1 MAQLY
6 LKFEDKVLKKIV
18 LSSGVVTIGRLPDN
32 LVQVDNPGISGHHA
46 RVYWENEHYVVEDL
60 NSTNGTYLN
69 SQPVRKAELKDG
81 DVIAVGKHNL
91 EFKAKGEEQNR
102 GASAVVDR
110 TAHWQKQLDEKPLP
124 KLDPTAFMDT
134 NRAQEMIAAGG
145 QSPRAVQAEA
155 PKRERVGV
163 LRVIQGKAD
172 AQQYTLTSKINMIGK
187 SAMASIRLKGWFA
200 PETAAIIDRRE
211 NAYFIAPA
219 VKGIVVRVNDELI
232 SGTRELQEGDAL
244 EVAGLKMTFSYQ

>member
-18 LSSGVVTIGRLPDN
+18 LSSGIVTIGRLPDN
-32 LVQVDNPGISGHHA
+32 LVHLDNPGVSGHHA
-46 RVYWENEHYVVEDL
+46 RVCWENGHYVVEDL

-91 EFKAKGEEQNR
+91 EFRAKGEEEGR
-102 GASAVVDR
+102 GAGAVVDR
-110 TAHWQKQLDEKPLP
+110 TAHWQKRLDEKPLP
-124 KLDPTAFMDT
+124 KLDPTTHMNTDQAK
-134 NRAQEMIAAGG
+134 QLIAAGG
-145 QSPRAVQAEA
+145 QSPREA
-155 PKRERVGV
+155 PAATPRQEKVGV

-172 AQQYTLTSKINMIGK
+172 AQQYTLTSKMNMIGK
-187 SAMASIRLKGWFA
+187 SAMASIRLQGWFA
-200 PETAAIIDRRE
+200 PQTAAIIDRRE

-219 VKGIVVRVNDELI
+219 GKGIVVRVNDELI
-232 SGTRELQEGDAL
+232 SGTRELREGDAL